1 MSQMPVTLLSGV
13 GLRMAEK
20 LARIGLYTIQ
30 DMLFHLPL
38 RYEDRTKVY
47 TVNELV
53 PGIQAVVEAQVQSTR
68 VVFGR
73 KRMLLIKISDASGE
87 MTLRFFN
94 FNNAQKKLLSAGTC
108 IRCFGET
115 RVSSGGVEMIH
126 PEYQC
131 LSADQTIETDQYLTA
146 LYPVTEGIQQ
156 KSMRKLV
163 QQSLSIIVESPEKMK
178 ELLPSQSLKAL
189 GFPDLLGALK
199 IIHQPLAKDAETSNE
214 LIGLKNGRDR
224 LVFEEL
230 LAQHLSMRR
239 LRQRVR
245 SVAAQPIPV
254 AQRLSENFLL
264 SLPFEL
270 TKAQTRVVSEITA
283 DLAQPKAMMRL
294 VQGDVGSGKTLV
306 AALAA
311 LSALNA
317 NFQVALMVPTEILAE
332 QHFQNFKHWFEPL
345 GISVGGLSGRMNAA
359 SRRESLANLASGK
372 TQLAIGTHAL
382 FQDEVKFLN
391 LVLVIVDEQ
400 HRFGVQQRMAL
411 LDKGKTTLLGHQKRN
426 KSPKNSESQAVR
438 IHQLIMTATPIP
450 RTLAMT
456 AYADL
461 DVSVIDEL
469 PPGRKPVKTVAI
481 PQTRRSEV
489 MQRVKARCLDGS
501 QVYWVC
507 TLIEESDVLQAQ
519 AAEDAVAML
528 KEALPALCVELVHG
542 RMKASEKEQLMQRFK
557 QADIDVLVAT
567 TVIEVGVDVPNASLM
582 IIENAERLGLSQ
594 LHQLRGRVGRGSAE
608 SSCVLLYQGPL
619 GAIAKQRLQIM
630 RDSHDGFVIAQKD
643 LELRGPGEVLGT
655 RQTGLIDFKIADPV
669 RDAAM
674 FDQVKNFAQKLI
686 LSAPDAIEPLIRRW
700 MGDVASYV
708 DV

>member
-1 MSQMPVTLLSGV
+1 MPVTLLSGV
-13 GLRMAEK
+13 GVRVAEK
-20 LARIGLYTIQ
+20 LARIGLHTIQ

-47 TVNELV
+47 AISELL
-53 PGIQAVVEAQVQSTR
+53 PGSQAVVEAQVESIR

-73 KRMLLIKISDASGE
+73 KRMLLIKISDVSGE

-94 FNNAQKKLLSAGTC
+94 FSNAQKKLLSTATR
-108 IRCFGET
+108 IRCFGEI
-115 RVSSGGVEMIH
+115 RASGAGVEMIH

-131 LSADQTIETDQYLTA
+131 LSVDQTIETDEYLTA
-146 LYPVTEGIQQ
+146 LYPVTEGVHQI
-156 KSMRKLV
+156 SMRKLV
-163 QQSLSIIVESPEKMK
+163 QQSLNIIVASPEKMK
-178 ELLPSQSLKAL
+178 ELLPPKSLNAL
-189 GFPDLLGALK
+189 GFPGLLEALK
-199 IIHQPLAKDAETSNE
+199 IIHQPLADDAESSNA
-214 LIGLKNGRDR
+214 LLCMRNGRDR

-239 LRQRVR
+239 IRQRVR
-245 SVAAQPIPV
+245 SVAAQPV
-254 AQRLSENFLL
+254 AEAQRLSEDFLR

-270 TKAQTRVVSEITA
+270 TQAQSRVVAEITA
-283 DLAQPKAMMRL
+283 DLAQAKAMMRL

-332 QHFQNFKHWFEPL
+332 QHFQNFKCWFEPL
-345 GISVGGLSGRMNAA
+345 GISVGSLSGRMNAA
-359 SRRESLANLASGK
+359 NRRESLANLANGK

-411 LDKGKTTLLGHQKRN
+411 LNKGQTKELVQQEN
-426 KSPKNSESQAVR
+426 KKNSENSGTQAMR

-469 PPGRKPVKTVAI
+469 PPGRKPIKTVAI

-489 MQRVKARCLDGS
+489 IQRVKARCLEGS

-519 AAEDAVAML
+519 AAEEAAVVL
-528 KEALPALCVELVHG
+528 KEALPDLCVELVHG
-542 RMKASEKEQLMQRFK
+542 RMKASEKEQLMQSFK
-557 QADIDVLVAT
+557 QAEIDVLVAT

-619 GAIAKQRLQIM
+619 GKIAKQRLQIM

-669 RDAAM
+669 KDVAM
-674 FDQVKNFAQKLI
+674 FDQVEIFARDLI
-686 LSAPDAIEPLIRRW
+686 VNDSDVVEPLIRRW